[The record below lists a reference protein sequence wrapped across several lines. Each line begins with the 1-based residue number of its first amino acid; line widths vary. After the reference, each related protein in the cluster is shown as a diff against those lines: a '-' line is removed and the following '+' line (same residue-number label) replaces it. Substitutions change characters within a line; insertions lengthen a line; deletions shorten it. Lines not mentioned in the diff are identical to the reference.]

1 MKNLCITLLILTII
15 TLSICLYAPKKQTNA
30 KTDYLR
36 IHVRANSNDECD
48 QDVKYKVKNA
58 VVEFL
63 TPYVATCKTVDE
75 SKRVLGELLPKIER
89 VCERVLKENGF
100 SYGAQASICTEFF
113 PTRVY
118 DDLTLE
124 RGDYDALIINLGK
137 GIGDNW
143 WCVIYP
149 PLCFSG
155 GANVHYRSAILDV
168 INSFFGR

>member
-15 TLSICLYAPKKQTNA
+15 TLSICLYVPTEQTSES
-30 KTDYLR
+30 TDYLR
-36 IHVRANSNDECD
+36 IHVRANSNDERD

-75 SKRVLGELLPKIER
+75 SKRLLGELLPKIES
-89 VCERVLKENGF
+89 VCKAVLAENGF
-100 SYGAQASICTEFF
+100 SYGAQAVLRTEFF

-118 DDLTLE
+118 DDVTLE
-124 RGDYDALIINLGK
+124 SGDYDALIINLGK
-137 GIGDNW
+137 GVGDNW

-155 GANVHYRSAILDV
+155 GANVYYRSAILDV